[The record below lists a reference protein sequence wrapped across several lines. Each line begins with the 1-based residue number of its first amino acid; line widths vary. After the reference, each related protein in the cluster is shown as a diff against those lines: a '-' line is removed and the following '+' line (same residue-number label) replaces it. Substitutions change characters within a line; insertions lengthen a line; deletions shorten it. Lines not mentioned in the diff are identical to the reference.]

1 MAIAVWPAELP
12 QFPLRSGYQRAKPN
26 LLRRHKPEQ
35 GPSLVEA
42 KAVLGVDV
50 ITWAQNFTTAQRDLL
65 QIFAYSTLRSGALRF
80 ALPDPDGTAGTL
92 ECRIVPA
99 SDSAL
104 YTESAIMAQGM
115 YSITLTLE
123 VLP

>member
-1 MAIAVWPAELP
+1 MAIPVWPAELP
-12 QFPLRSGYQRAKPN
+12 QFPLRSGYQRTKPN
-26 LLRRHKPEQ
+26 LLRRHQPEQ
-35 GPSLVEA
+35 GPTLVEA

-50 ITWAQNFTTAQRDLL
+50 ITWPQNFTTAQRDLL

-80 ALPDPDGTAGTL
+80 ALPNPDGGSETL

-104 YTESAIMAQGM
+104 YTEAAIMAKGM
-115 YSITLTLE
+115 HSITLTLE

>member
-1 MAIAVWPAELP
+1 MAIPVWPAELP
-12 QFPLRSGYQRAKPN
+12 QYPLRSGYQRTKPN
-26 LLRRHKPEQ
+26 LLRRSKPEE
-35 GPSLVEA
+35 GPAIVSA

-50 ITWAQNFTTAQRDLL
+50 ITWPQIFTTAQRDLL
-65 QIFAYSTLRSGALRF
+65 QTFAYSTLRSGALRF
-80 ALPDPDGTAGTL
+80 ALPDPDGGATKL

-104 YTESAIMAQGM
+104 YTEAAIMAKGLH
-115 YSITLTLE
+115 SITLTLE